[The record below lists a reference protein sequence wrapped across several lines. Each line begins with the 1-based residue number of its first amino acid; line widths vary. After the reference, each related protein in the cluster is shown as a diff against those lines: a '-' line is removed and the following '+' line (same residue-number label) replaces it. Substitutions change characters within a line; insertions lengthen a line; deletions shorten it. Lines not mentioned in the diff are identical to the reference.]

1 MAHLVQTTETVDQI
15 IEGVKDPKRAKKI
28 AKSLQ
33 FLGEN
38 HRHPSLATHRY
49 ESFDAMYGEKI
60 WESYVEQNTPSAWRV
75 WWFFG
80 PEDGE
85 ITVVDIGPHP

>member
-1 MAHLVQTTETVDQI
+1 MAHQISITESAAKVIDK
-15 IEGVKDPKRAKKI
+15 VKDPRRVKKI
-28 AKSLQ
+28 AKC
-33 FLGEN
+33 LGLLEQD
-38 HRHPSLATHRY
+38 HRHPSLASHRY
-49 ESFDAMYGEKI
+49 ESFDSMYGERI

>member
-1 MAHLVQTTETVDQI
+1 VAHQISITESAAKVIDK
-15 IEGVKDPKRAKKI
+15 VKDPRRVKKI
-28 AKSLQ
+28 AKC
-33 FLGEN
+33 LGLLEQD
-38 HRHPSLATHRY
+38 HRHPSLASHRY
-49 ESFDAMYGEKI
+49 ESFDSMYGERI

>member
-1 MAHLVQTTETVDQI
+1 MAHTVNTTESVEATISGIQDPRR
-15 IEGVKDPKRAKKI
+15 VKKVAKC
-28 AKSLQ
+28 LRL
-33 FLGEN
+33 LGEN
-38 HRHPSLATHRY
+38 HRHPSLASHRY
-49 ESFDAMYGEKI
+49 ETFDTVYGEKG
-60 WESYVEQNTPSAWRV
+60 WESYVEQGTPSAWRV